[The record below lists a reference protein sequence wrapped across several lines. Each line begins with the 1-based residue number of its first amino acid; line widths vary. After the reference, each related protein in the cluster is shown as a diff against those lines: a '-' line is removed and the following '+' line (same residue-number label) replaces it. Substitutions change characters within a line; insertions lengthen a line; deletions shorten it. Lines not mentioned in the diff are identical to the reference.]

1 MDKLEKC
8 ARRGK
13 NIAVCKGGV
22 TGEVEVWVPGGGVGF
37 VNLKSNR
44 VRPKST

>member
-13 NIAVCKGGV
+13 NIAVAGW
-22 TGEVEVWVPGGGVGF
+22 GEVEVWVPGGGVGF